1 MFSLFFCIRY
11 NEMEMNPDSVTQFAT
26 IISSGVYKEIM
37 ENNTLIVNSSRPDSV
52 RTSEMADGN
61 LKIA

>member
-1 MFSLFFCIRY
+1 
-11 NEMEMNPDSVTQFAT
+11 MNPDSVTQFAT

-52 RTSEMADGN
+52 RTSEMSDGN